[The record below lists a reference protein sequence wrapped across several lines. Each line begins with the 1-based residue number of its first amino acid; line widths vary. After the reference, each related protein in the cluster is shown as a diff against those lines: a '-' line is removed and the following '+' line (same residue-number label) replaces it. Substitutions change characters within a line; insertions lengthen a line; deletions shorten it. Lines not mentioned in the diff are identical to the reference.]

1 MIEETKMT
9 DLTKMRQEYTTK
21 GLHKEDLSDDPIK
34 QFELWFNQA
43 VDGKLTEPNAFSL
56 ATVGDDMMPSIRTV
70 LLKMYDHQGFV
81 FFSNYKSK
89 KAVQIEQNGK
99 CGVHFGWLGLERQ
112 VKIEGTIEKISKGE
126 SLKYF
131 LSRPKGS
138 QIGAWVS
145 HQSEV
150 ISSRSLLEAKFN
162 EIRKKFVKGQIP
174 FPDFWG
180 GYIIKPLVI
189 EFWQGGK
196 DRLHDRFEYSLQDDG
211 TWQINRLAP

>member
-1 MIEETKMT
+1 MIDITQ
-9 DLTKMRQEYTTK
+9 MRKEYMQK
-21 GLHKEDLSDDPIK
+21 GLNEEDLNKNPFK

-43 VDGKLTEPNAFSL
+43 MDAGLREPNAFSL
-56 ATVGDDMMPSIRTV
+56 ATTGSDMLPSIRTV
-70 LLKMYDHQGFV
+70 LLKIFDEKGFV

-89 KAVQIEQNGK
+89 KAKDIEENPNAAAL
-99 CGVHFGWLGLERQ
+99 FAWLDLDRQ
-112 VKIEGTIEKISKGE
+112 VKIEGKIEKISSNA

-150 ISSRSLLEAKFN
+150 ISSRSILEAKFN
-162 EIRKKFVKGQIP
+162 EMKNKFVKGEIP

-180 GYIIKPLVI
+180 GYIIKPVKI
-189 EFWQGGK
+189 EFWQAGI
-196 DRLHDRFEYSLQDDG
+196 DRLHDRFVYDLQEDN
-211 TWQINRLAP
+211 TWKIKRLAP